1 MLHTHILND
10 DLILRIT
17 LWRRKNKY
25 RNFHFIVK
33 KTGSE
38 RLHNFPNVT
47 HVKVIELVSNPS
59 LSHKLL
65 LFENIHKHCNM
76 LTLLK
81 WGQDGFN
88 KDNDGECK
96 GRKREKRFQQSQK
109 YEANETCMGIRDSK
123 KSLFPVQITQYGCEL
138 RSAHEDRELSLGF
151 IVWNDSKTF
160 IQEEAGSFSP
170 TCVKI
175 T

>member
-1 MLHTHILND
+1 MVFSGSPTAHFVKETRICILLYKKWD
-10 DLILRIT
+10 AFSGFFKSWQDEEALEIRK
-17 LWRRKNKY
+17 KNK
-25 RNFHFIVK
+25 
-33 KTGSE
+33 
-38 RLHNFPNVT
+38 
-47 HVKVIELVSNPS
+47 
-59 LSHKLL
+59 
-65 LFENIHKHCNM
+65 FENTHKHCNM

-138 RSAHEDRELSLGF
+138 RSANEDRELSLGF
-151 IVWNDSKTF
+151 IVRNDSKTF